1 MHEFAQNARSNKF
14 IFYRYMSKQ
23 LENGW
28 LTCWLTSWYDNRRKH
43 AIWYENRHGPAG
55 PIPAVFLVAEV
66 RLDAEVPFA
75 SRISATAAFSVAQRL
90 EA

>member
-28 LTCWLTSWYDNRRKH
+28 LTLNLTSWYDNRRKLE
-43 AIWYENRHGPAG
+43 IWYDNRRGPSAAYG
-55 PIPAVFLVAEV
+55 IEMRMGRRPIRE
-66 RLDAEVPFA
+66 
-75 SRISATAAFSVAQRL
+75 SVSYAILRVHFYVGDF
-90 EA
+90 

>member
-43 AIWYENRHGPAG
+43 AIWYENRHGPAQTSST
-55 PIPAVFLVAEV
+55 E
-66 RLDAEVPFA
+66 
-75 SRISATAAFSVAQRL
+75 
-90 EA
+90 

>member
-43 AIWYENRHGPAG
+43 AIWYENRHGPHYMH
-55 PIPAVFLVAEV
+55 AVDLSWYHVQV
-66 RLDAEVPFA
+66 L
-75 SRISATAAFSVAQRL
+75 
-90 EA
+90 

>member
-28 LTCWLTSWYDNRRKH
+28 LTLNLTSWYDNRRKH
-43 AIWYENRHGPAG
+43 AIWYDNRPGPG
-55 PIPAVFLVAEV
+55 FEPAQL
-66 RLDAEVPFA
+66 
-75 SRISATAAFSVAQRL
+75 
-90 EA
+90 

>member
-43 AIWYENRHGPAG
+43 AIWYENRHGP
-55 PIPAVFLVAEV
+55 E
-66 RLDAEVPFA
+66 
-75 SRISATAAFSVAQRL
+75 
-90 EA
+90 

>member
-43 AIWYENRHGPAG
+43 AIWYKNRHGP
-55 PIPAVFLVAEV
+55 PFQLVASDA
-66 RLDAEVPFA
+66 LDFLENGGFA
-75 SRISATAAFSVAQRL
+75 AQVHVTTGGPKPDLRDT
-90 EA
+90 EAI